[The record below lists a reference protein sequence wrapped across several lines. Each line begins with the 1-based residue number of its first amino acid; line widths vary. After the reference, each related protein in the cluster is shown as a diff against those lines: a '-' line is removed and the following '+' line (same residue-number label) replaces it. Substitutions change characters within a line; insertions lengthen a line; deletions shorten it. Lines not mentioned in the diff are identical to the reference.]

1 MDKFNKDP
9 NNDKGPKKNK
19 DKKSVMNRMKNVTQR
34 DGFYLVLFLCI
45 CIVGITAVWVSSDN
59 FNKVADL
66 DEKENE
72 LAEDDRDIVDYYL
85 DGDDYDDQQ
94 DPDTEDVDIEETDK
108 AKEETKE
115 EAKANTEEQK
125 STDEEA
131 IEATSSQGKQLA
143 MLVPIMGKQSM
154 GFAED
159 KLVYS
164 ETLEQ
169 WTTHNGL
176 DIQAAEGSAVRAVL
190 SGVVK
195 EVVTTDE
202 LGIVVTID
210 HSDGLQTKYGCLST
224 DEMVEAGQQIEKG
237 DPIGAVGKS
246 VGYELAQGP
255 HLHFEVLEAGKN
267 IDPKNY
273 LPDFE

>member
-1 MDKFNKDP
+1 
-9 NNDKGPKKNK
+9 
-19 DKKSVMNRMKNVTQR
+19 
-34 DGFYLVLFLCI
+34 
-45 CIVGITAVWVSSDN
+45 
-59 FNKVADL
+59 
-66 DEKENE
+66 
-72 LAEDDRDIVDYYL
+72 
-85 DGDDYDDQQ
+85 
-94 DPDTEDVDIEETDK
+94 
-108 AKEETKE
+108 
-115 EAKANTEEQK
+115 
-125 STDEEA
+125 
-131 IEATSSQGKQLA
+131 
-143 MLVPIMGKQSM
+143 M